1 MVSPVHV
8 QRKID
13 ERLNERLAARGFRS
27 TVHREHVYNVL
38 LQVRDHPTAEQVFFR
53 SKKRMPDISMATVYN
68 CLDTLVKAGLV
79 REVILGRAA
88 MRYCPNM
95 HEHCHFYCTLC
106 GEVHDIDLEEGMPE
120 LGFPIPKGFQARGYA
135 ILIHGICPGCVE
147 KKKEEESENIVYEH
161 SH

>member
-1 MVSPVHV
+1 MVSAVHV

-13 ERLNERLAARGFRS
+13 ERLNERLAASGFRS

-38 LQVRDHPTAEQVFFR
+38 LQVRDHPTAEQVFLR
-53 SKKRMPDISMATVYN
+53 LKKRMPDISMATVYN

-88 MRYCPNM
+88 LRYCPNM
-95 HEHCHFYCTLC
+95 REHCHFYCTLC
-106 GEVHDIDLEEGMPE
+106 GEVHDIDLEEATLE
-120 LGFPIPKGFQARGYA
+120 LAFAIPKGFQARSYE
-135 ILIHGICPGCVE
+135 ILVHGICPACAE
-147 KKKEEESENIVYEH
+147 KNEQLETTAYEH